1 MKPVLLLCFGA
12 VAATVHFASLHPEP
26 EQIANVGPPEEE
38 EENYHQRREKRS
50 EKFNHMRIMLY
61 YDKTAEKL
69 PTHQKE
75 LLKKL
80 MSSARGYFEDTL
92 KVKRSKW
99 IELQPHCVGH
109 SYVTPPERALC
120 EFDCVAQCGPGKVP
134 AGTKIFKPCR
144 CLNGPCKSDWT
155 PYQGKLHHVDFAI
168 FVTVSQEKFCGNS
181 TLAYASACTVH
192 PTTKRPLSGY
202 VNICPYQFNRMKSN
216 EMSQW
221 LATVKHE
228 LTHAFVFSQS
238 HFARFPGAG
247 NVTQK
252 KPIPIVPGVVEKFT
266 RKGWRVSSGT
276 IDRDVYM
283 IVTPKVRAEV
293 RKYFNCPDLEGAELE
308 DQLGPGTQGVHWEK
322 RVLENE
328 AMSGVATQVYAMSRI
343 TLALFEDSGWYE
355 ADYSKAENMTW
366 GKGLGCKFA
375 KESCLSWMTGG
386 SGHYPFCVQ
395 QGHMT
400 CNANR
405 KSKVLCNFI
414 EYKQLPTNY
423 DYNVK
428 GLYYNRKGK
437 KLHGGG
443 NEEAADFCPYYR
455 VFGEMVKEDKDTRC
469 TYSGNLY
476 YNNYSMEIFS
486 KSSRC
491 FELEGGI
498 KVKKKLTTVTYH
510 QSAGCYEAG
519 TRHIS

>member
-1 MKPVLLLCFGA
+1 MRR
-12 VAATVHFASLHPEP
+12 VALADA
-26 EQIANVGPPEEE
+26 G
-38 EENYHQRREKRS
+38 
-50 EKFNHMRIMLY
+50 
-61 YDKTAEKL
+61 
-69 PTHQKE
+69 
-75 LLKKL
+75 
-80 MSSARGYFEDTL
+80 G
-92 KVKRSKW
+92 
-99 IELQPHCVGH
+99 
-109 SYVTPPERALC
+109 ER
-120 EFDCVAQCGPGKVP
+120 
-134 AGTKIFKPCR
+134 
-144 CLNGPCKSDWT
+144 W
-155 PYQGKLHHVDFAI
+155 
-168 FVTVSQEKFCGNS
+168 
-181 TLAYASACTVH
+181 
-192 PTTKRPLSGY
+192 PLSGY

-476 YNNYSMEIFS
+476 YNNYSMETMCKDGRLHVKVQDSKFYPCFYAGQYIYIEKYVFKVGFS
-486 KSSRC
+486 ETKIVCPDCREIC
-491 FELEGGI
+491 GECAPEIHMGI
-498 KVKKKLTTVTYH
+498 DVDTGTTDTVTATEGMVLVATAVLV
-510 QSAGCYEAG
+510 QVDSAV
-519 TRHIS
+519 